1 MPGFLL
7 RACLLL
13 AVEAGAAAL
22 LRDPGTPWIPVLLAV
37 FVAGSAVPHGTE
49 AEFAGRFL
57 VALTAVGAARLGA
70 AAWEGHGL
78 PATMGLGA
86 LLLLQTVVLLRLSL
100 RGRRRRTGR
109 RRAPAGGSGRR

>member
-1 MPGFLL
+1 MPAFLL
-7 RACLLL
+7 RLLLLL

-70 AAWEGHGL
+70 TAWEGRGL
-78 PATMGLGA
+78 PAVAGLG
-86 LLLLQTVVLLRLSL
+86 VLLVFQAAVLMRLSL
-100 RGRRRRTGR
+100 RGRRRRGR
-109 RRAPAGGSGRR
+109 RAGRG